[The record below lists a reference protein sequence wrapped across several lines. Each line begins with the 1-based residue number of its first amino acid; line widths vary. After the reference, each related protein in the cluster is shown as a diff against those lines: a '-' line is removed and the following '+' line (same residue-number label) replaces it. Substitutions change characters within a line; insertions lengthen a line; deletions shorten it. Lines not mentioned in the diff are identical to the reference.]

1 MPISTSG
8 LSVPQLGQQF
18 DTSMYGNATP
28 IKQELPKGM
37 SIGDMLDISK
47 KTLDLR
53 KAKETYEPE
62 VSKVKAESERLQNE
76 AKKSGIDLNMHT
88 QNMANSVYGGYLTD
102 PDFISGNSAKMVEK
116 LKRSRTYLE
125 DNGLV
130 PPNQGKGH
138 DALLDLA
145 KNDPAAAYQMIK
157 NGVQQSG
164 GNASQYQSLQATQPT
179 SIYQGNPPPVS
190 APPSAQPQEQYSQ
203 PEPVPAGYKPP
214 VPGQPRA
221 LLPSEEG
228 DRAAGE
234 KTRLD
239 LAKNQLSY
247 GTNIQNYNKVIDQA
261 NKIAND
267 NLFTSGVAGS
277 YERKLKT
284 AFGSPEYIQLSK
296 NLANAQ
302 IAQILAS
309 GGSLESDAGKALTA
323 AANGDYT
330 YPPEVIVEI
339 ARQNASKLE
348 KENSLANGMKVA
360 SSKFGDAIAN
370 RKFLSEWS
378 KNANDNSVWEM
389 KYIYDHA
396 KNPQDGIAHVDSYI
410 KSHGLDA
417 KRKELATKFK
427 NLQELEKNGELSGR

>member
-8 LSVPQLGQQF
+8 LTVPQIGQQF
-18 DTSMYGNATP
+18 DTSMYGNAIPT
-28 IKQELPKGM
+28 KQELPKGM
-37 SIGDMLDISK
+37 TIGDMLDLSK
-47 KTLDLR
+47 KSLELK
-53 KAKETYEPE
+53 KAKELYEPE
-62 VSKVKAESERLQNE
+62 VSGKKAESQRLQLE
-76 AKKSGIDLNMHT
+76 AQKANIDLKQHT
-88 QNMANSVYGGYLTD
+88 ANIGRAVYGGYLTD
-102 PDFISGNSAKMVEK
+102 PDFINGNSEKMVQK
-116 LKRSRTYLE
+116 LNDAQTFLTE
-125 DNGLV
+125 QGLTSV
-130 PPNQGKGH
+130 DGGKGH
-138 DALLDLA
+138 DYLVNLA
-145 KNDPAAAYQMIK
+145 KKDPQAAYQVIK
-157 NGVQQSG
+157 NGVQIAG
-164 GNASQYQSLQATQPT
+164 GNAQQYQSLQPTQPT
-179 SIYQGNPPPVS
+179 AIYQGNQPPVS

-203 PEPVPAGYKPP
+203 PEAVPAGYKPP

-239 LAKNQLSY
+239 LARNQLSY
-247 GTNIQNYNKVIDQA
+247 GTNIQNYDKVIDQA

-348 KENSLANGMKVA
+348 KENSLANGIKAA
-360 SSKFGDAIAN
+360 SVKFGDAIAN
-370 RKFLSEWS
+370 RKFLSEWN

>member
-8 LSVPQLGQQF
+8 LTVPQLGQQF
-18 DTSMYGNATP
+18 DTSMYGNVTP

-37 SIGDMLDISK
+37 TIGDMLDISK
-47 KTLDLR
+47 KSLELR

-62 VSKVKAESERLQNE
+62 ISAKKAESERLQNE

-138 DALLDLA
+138 DTLLDLA
-145 KNDPAAAYQMIK
+145 KSDPAAAYQMIK

-164 GNASQYQSLQATQPT
+164 GNAQQYQSLQPTQPT
-179 SIYQGNPPPVS
+179 AIYQGNQPPVS

-203 PEPVPAGYKPP
+203 PEAVPAGYKPP

-239 LAKNQLSY
+239 LARNQLSY
-247 GTNIQNYNKVIDQA
+247 GTNIQNYDKVIDQA

-348 KENSLANGMKVA
+348 KENSLANGMKAA
-360 SSKFGDAIAN
+360 SAKFGDAIAN
-370 RKFLSEWS
+370 RKFLSEWN